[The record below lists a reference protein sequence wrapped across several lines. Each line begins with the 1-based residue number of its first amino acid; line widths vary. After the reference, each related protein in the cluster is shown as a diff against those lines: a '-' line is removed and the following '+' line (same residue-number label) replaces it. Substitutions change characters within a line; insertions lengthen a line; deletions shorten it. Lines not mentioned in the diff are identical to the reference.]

1 MMRGNDI
8 GLAALESARNAEQAY
23 NVRII
28 GVEVLTLT
36 MNQKRSRLR
45 SIVGM
50 YRAFVLY
57 ILTLSIFVASSPKS
71 FTCPKT

>member
-1 MMRGNDI
+1 MRGNDI

-36 MNQKRSRLR
+36 MNQQEIKTAIYSGDVPCVCPVYSNSVNLR
-45 SIVGM
+45 C
-50 YRAFVLY
+50 
-57 ILTLSIFVASSPKS
+57 ILSQIFHVS
-71 FTCPKT
+71 